1 MAESKQR
8 TGKEIEGRR
17 TAWRP
22 GRAPG
27 QGMCHRCAPTTRAEN
42 VLSGQERPS
51 LTHTYIHAQ
60 VPPALIQ
67 SLNGRDHPSNFI
79 VCRDCRCQLSG
90 VSYALLGW
98 TLADRQCLIQI
109 RTPKLLVTLFIT
121 YFFKKTK
128 TRAATSDRHVGVQSN
143 VIFGPV

>member
-1 MAESKQR
+1 MDVECNIFDQTFLRPPAGGDREEDKARERFGKRETERMERRNGRVKQR

-60 VPPALIQ
+60 VPPALI
-67 SLNGRDHPSNFI
+67 
-79 VCRDCRCQLSG
+79 
-90 VSYALLGW
+90 
-98 TLADRQCLIQI
+98 
-109 RTPKLLVTLFIT
+109 
-121 YFFKKTK
+121 
-128 TRAATSDRHVGVQSN
+128 
-143 VIFGPV
+143 